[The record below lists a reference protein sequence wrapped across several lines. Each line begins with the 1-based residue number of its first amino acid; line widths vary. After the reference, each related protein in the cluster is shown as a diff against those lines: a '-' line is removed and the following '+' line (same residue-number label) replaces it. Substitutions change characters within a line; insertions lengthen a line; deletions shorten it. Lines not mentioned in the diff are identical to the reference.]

1 MLHFVMSY
9 MRLNKSRKQTL
20 KSVQNVEMIFNE
32 PASHISFATKFV
44 HMIRCTEEI
53 EKAKSIKNA

>member
-1 MLHFVMSY
+1 

-20 KSVQNVEMIFNE
+20 KSVQNVEIIFNE

-44 HMIRCTEEI
+44 HIIRCTEEI
-53 EKAKSIKNA
+53 EKGKSIKNT